1 MIRAKRFEDAKAQA
15 TGNAEL
21 FWWVF
26 MRISGIVLLFLV
38 LGHIYMTFIAV
49 PEYVSASYEAI
60 VTKLQQPVWKL
71 YNWLIMVLAGLHGL
85 NGARYVIEDYI
96 TDKGKRFWVK
106 SLVYTVAGVILVWG
120 TIGLYTFKPEL

>member
-15 TGNAEL
+15 TGTSEL

-26 MRISGIVLLFLV
+26 MRISGIVLMFLV
-38 LGHIYMTFIAV
+38 LGHIYMTFIQQ
-49 PEYVSASYEAI
+49 PESITASYETI

-71 YNWLIMVLAGLHGL
+71 YDWLIMVLAGLHGV
-85 NGARYVIEDYI
+85 NGARYVMEDYLPN
-96 TDKGKRFWVK
+96 KSSRFWVK
-106 SLVYTVAGVILVWG
+106 AIFYTIVGVIFVWG